1 MTPPRRACILE
12 DHPMMREHVR
22 QRVESISGSWH
33 VTFCGDDV
41 RAALEHGWKE
51 PFDCVLLD
59 LDLGSNTSS
68 ADLSQVIGTGWP
80 VVLMSVAGDPAIV
93 QEGIAQ
99 GAMGFVAKHGELTE
113 LELAMASARD
123 GRVWVTQDLAAKL
136 ASPQGDGA
144 TLTPDEQRVIMLRAA
159 GMGPSAIA
167 RAFGRSEHHVLEI
180 LDSVIQRYRGWG
192 EARG

>member
-22 QRVESISGSWH
+22 RRVESIPGSWR

-41 RAALEHGWKE
+41 RAAIEHGQGE

-59 LDLGSNTSS
+59 LDLGSTASS
-68 ADLSQVIGTGWP
+68 SDLSQVIGTGWP
-80 VVLMSVAGDPAIV
+80 VVLMSVAGDPATV
-93 QEGIAQ
+93 QEGIAR
-99 GAMGFVAKHGELTE
+99 GAMGFVAKHGDLTE
-113 LELAMASARD
+113 LEPAMTAASQ

-136 ASPQGDGA
+136 ASSHRDGA

-167 RAFGRSEHHVLEI
+167 RTVGCSEPHAVKILE
-180 LDSVIQRYRGWG
+180 SVIQRYRGSG
-192 EARG
+192 EVRG